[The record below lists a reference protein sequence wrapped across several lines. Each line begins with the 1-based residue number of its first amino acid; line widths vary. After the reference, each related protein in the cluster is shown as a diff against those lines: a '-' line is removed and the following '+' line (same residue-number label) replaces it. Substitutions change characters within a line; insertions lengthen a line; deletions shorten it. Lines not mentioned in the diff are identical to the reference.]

1 MNSIATT
8 TRNQSGANTP
18 GTSAASTKFAVE
30 TAVVTGGTS
39 GIGRELVNL
48 LASQLGSAVVT
59 CGRNQDAVAALNGNS
74 SNVSATAID
83 LTERRNLFAS
93 HEVDANPLLMACN
106 NAGFEFGRIAT
117 RQLGSIKLLVL
128 NAGVSGLNPAED
140 LRGREG
146 AVSLANDWRTSAL
159 GTYLACEDALARAGG
174 TVVFISTPLVH
185 QRQHM
190 ASGLPSQIQP
200 YVHMK
205 ESIANGLWRLYTRAD
220 GPLSGPEGPK
230 VKLMFLEPGSVDTQ
244 MHQETLHGD
253 PALASRTLK
262 LREEGRLRDPAIVA
276 RIIMRM
282 GAENVVFNHEILT
295 AASSVPIP
303 AYLDAGRPQKWVH
316 AITDEAYRFE
326 QANLHRPPMDRWWF
340 ESQLA

>member
-8 TRNQSGANTP
+8 PRNHSGADTP
-18 GTSAASTKFAVE
+18 DASATSIKFAIE

-83 LTERRNLFAS
+83 LTERREHFAS
-93 HEVDANPLLMACN
+93 HEVDANPLLMVCN
-106 NAGFEFGRIAT
+106 NAGFEFGRIAA
-117 RQLGSIKLLVL
+117 RQLGTIKLLVL

-140 LRGREG
+140 LRARKG
-146 AVSLANDWRTSAL
+146 AASLANDWRTSAL
-159 GTYLACEDALARAGG
+159 GTYLACEEALAKAGG

-190 ASGLPSQIQP
+190 ENGLPSQIEP

-205 ESIANGLWRLYTRAD
+205 ESIANGLWRLYTRAN
-220 GPLSGPEGPK
+220 GPLSGAEGPK
-230 VKLMFLEPGSVDTQ
+230 VKLMFLEPGSVDTE
-244 MHQETLHGD
+244 MHQETLHSD
-253 PALASRTLK
+253 SALASRTLK

-282 GAENVVFNHEILT
+282 GAENVVFNHEVLT
-295 AASSVPIP
+295 TGATQPAP
-303 AYLDAGRPQKWVH
+303 AYVDAGRPQKWVH

-340 ESQLA
+340 ESEVA